1 MRVRGQNGAALLEIP
16 LRGNVLLDEYNFK
29 HYNRRRLNPKMII
42 CRMPNDYRCSK
53 SCIRLF
59 PVSATYTAP
68 VVVDSFV
75 ILTYFTTRF
84 TAV

>member
-42 CRMPNDYRCSK
+42 CRMPNDSQLNLGPYLRDGWMD
-53 SCIRLF
+53 IRLR
-59 PVSATYTAP
+59 Y
-68 VVVDSFV
+68 
-75 ILTYFTTRF
+75 
-84 TAV
+84 